1 MSQSLRRMTHYS
13 FCPDT
18 MTPRLSPLFLALAV
32 AGCASAP
39 RDHALVSATAAPAP
53 SAEMV
58 SPSADASMGARAP
71 SEQPPQAP
79 ESRST
84 TVSKRSS
91 GTQLYP
97 GTDQMVKADLAPR
110 TDAVLARGD
119 RVSLNFEGAPIGQ
132 LAQALLGDLLQLNY
146 TVDAGAD
153 IPISLRTHQPIPR
166 PQVLDVL
173 DAALL
178 PHDLAI
184 VRDPAG
190 VYHVTKRSATPGAR
204 PVVGA
209 ARVRELPGAGIVIA
223 PLNHIGAAEM
233 AKILAPVAPRE
244 ALVHVDT
251 LRNVLVL
258 QGSKAQLTGWLDLVD
273 AFDVDFLAGM
283 SVGVFVLEYA
293 NVNDVRDAMQMLLG
307 TDRAGEIVGQAASA
321 AGSIPA
327 QATGGPQGA
336 ATATVGAAS
345 ASVNPLAGLLRV
357 LPIERLNALVV
368 VTPRQHIL
376 TQVEAWIRRL
386 DRPTDA
392 HESALFVYP
401 VQHGSAVDLAEML
414 NGLFGSDGVR
424 GSGVAGGNAPTQL
437 ARGAGTPVGATTST
451 ATARS
456 GTGGTTSGASS
467 APSLALPATAGT
479 GNATAPL
486 TTTARLE
493 GNIRVVADEKRNAL
507 LIRAPRPEYR
517 RIEQALRELDKA
529 PAQVLIEAS
538 IVEVTLTGSLQ
549 YGVEWFLQ
557 NSLSGGREGQAL
569 LNLRQSGAI
578 GPRQPGF
585 SYTILN
591 RAGVIRAALNALA
604 DNSLLRVL
612 SNPSVLVQDNH
623 NATIQIGR
631 QQPIKTA
638 TTVATSNLVTE
649 SISYKDTGVMLSVTP
664 SVNAGGTVTMD
675 IVQQVTD
682 VGEIDAATGQ
692 RNFLTRQIQSRVA
705 VRSGET
711 VVLGGLIRD
720 NETNGSSGLPGLS
733 QIPVLGA
740 LFGTQTKQR
749 DRTELLVL
757 LTPRALEDDDALR
770 AASTE
775 LRERMRTLTLQVPSA
790 GTAQQ
795 PGAADRN

>member
-1 MSQSLRRMTHYS
+1 M
-13 FCPDT
+13 
-18 MTPRLSPLFLALAV
+18 
-32 AGCASAP
+32 
-39 RDHALVSATAAPAP
+39 
-53 SAEMV
+53 
-58 SPSADASMGARAP
+58 
-71 SEQPPQAP
+71 
-79 ESRST
+79 
-84 TVSKRSS
+84 
-91 GTQLYP
+91 
-97 GTDQMVKADLAPR
+97 APR

-190 VYHVTKRSATPGAR
+190 VYHVTKRSTTPGAR

-307 TDRAGEIVGQAASA
+307 TDRAGEIVGQAASTA
-321 AGSIPA
+321 SSIPA

-376 TQVEAWIRRL
+376 TQVETWIRRL

-414 NGLFGSDGVR
+414 NGLFGADGAR
-424 GSGVAGGNAPTQL
+424 TTGVAAGNAPTQL
-437 ARGAGTPVGATTST
+437 TRASGPSAANPASATAANARTAGATTTPALAPIAPMGAAGAGNGQAALTS
-451 ATARS
+451 AT
-456 GTGGTTSGASS
+456 
-467 APSLALPATAGT
+467 
-479 GNATAPL
+479 
-486 TTTARLE
+486 RLE

-775 LRERMRTLTLQVPSA
+775 LRERMRTLSLQAPVGSPA
-790 GTAQQ
+790 ALPAQR
-795 PGAADRN
+795 D

>member
-1 MSQSLRRMTHYS
+1 
-13 FCPDT
+13 

-190 VYHVTKRSATPGAR
+190 VYHVTKRSTTPGAR

-307 TDRAGEIVGQAASA
+307 TDRAGEIVGQAASTA
-321 AGSIPA
+321 SSIPA

-376 TQVEAWIRRL
+376 TQVETWIRRL

-414 NGLFGSDGVR
+414 NGLFGADGAR
-424 GSGVAGGNAPTQL
+424 TTGVAAGNAPTQL
-437 ARGAGTPVGATTST
+437 TRASGPSAANPASATAANARTAGATTTPALAPIAPMGAAGAGNGQAALTS
-451 ATARS
+451 AT
-456 GTGGTTSGASS
+456 
-467 APSLALPATAGT
+467 
-479 GNATAPL
+479 
-486 TTTARLE
+486 RLE

-775 LRERMRTLTLQVPSA
+775 LRERMRTLSLQAPVGSPA
-790 GTAQQ
+790 ALPAQR
-795 PGAADRN
+795 D

>member
-1 MSQSLRRMTHYS
+1 
-13 FCPDT
+13 
-18 MTPRLSPLFLALAV
+18 MTPRLTALFLALVV
-32 AGCASAP
+32 AGCATAP
-39 RDHALVSATAAPAP
+39 RDPVTVTTRPADPGAQADAASPGGETPPAAPQAADTRPAAAAPA
-53 SAEMV
+53 S
-58 SPSADASMGARAP
+58 SPAS
-71 SEQPPQAP
+71 PP
-79 ESRST
+79 
-84 TVSKRSS
+84 KRPPA
-91 GTQLYP
+91 TQVFP
-97 GTDQMVKADLAPR
+97 GTDRVVKADVAPR
-110 TDAVLARGD
+110 PDPVLARGD
-119 RVSLNFEGAPIGQ
+119 QVSLNFEGAPIGQ

-146 TVDAGAD
+146 TVDAGGD

-190 VYHVTKRSATPGAR
+190 VYHVTKRSTTPGAR

-209 ARVRELPGAGIVIA
+209 ARLRELPGAGIVIA

-273 AFDVDFLAGM
+273 AFDVDFLSGM
-283 SVGVFVLEYA
+283 SLGVFVLEYA
-293 NVNDVRDAMQMLLG
+293 NVNEVRDAMQLLLG
-307 TDRAGEIVGQAASA
+307 SDRAAEIVGQAGA
-321 AGSIPA
+321 AGSSAGGIPA
-327 QATGGPQGA
+327 AAAAAAGTGAQGAGAAGPASAGGARTGG
-336 ATATVGAAS
+336 
-345 ASVNPLAGLLRV
+345 VNPLAGLVRV

-376 TQVEAWIRRL
+376 AQVETWIRRL
-386 DRPTDA
+386 DRPTEA

-414 NGLFGSDGVR
+414 NGLFGSDGTR
-424 GSGVAGGNAPTQL
+424 GPGVAAGNAPSQL
-437 ARGAGTPVGATTST
+437 ARGAASTTGVAATTPATTPRTGT
-451 ATARS
+451 A
-456 GTGGTTSGASS
+456 GAAAS
-467 APSLALPATAGT
+467 AGPSMTLPASAGA
-479 GNATAPL
+479 GNAAAPL
-486 TTTARLE
+486 TSAARLE

-529 PAQVLIEAS
+529 PSQVLIEAS
-538 IVEVTLTGSLQ
+538 IVEVSLTGNLQ

-557 NSLSGGREGQAL
+557 NGLSRDREGQAL
-569 LNLRQSGAI
+569 LNLRQNGAI

-591 RAGVIRAALNALA
+591 RAGVIRATLNALA
-604 DNSLLRVL
+604 DNSMLRVL

-638 TTVATSNLVTE
+638 TTVATNNLVTE

-692 RNFLTRQIQSRVA
+692 RNFLTRQISSRVA

-733 QIPVLGA
+733 QVPVLGA

-757 LTPRALEDDDALR
+757 LTPRALDDDDALR

-775 LRERMRTLTLQVPSA
+775 LRERMRSLSLQAPVGSPAALPGPS
-790 GTAQQ
+790 G
-795 PGAADRN
+795 RE

>member
-1 MSQSLRRMTHYS
+1 MTLRPTVV
-13 FCPDT
+13 
-18 MTPRLSPLFLALAV
+18 LIALLA
-32 AGCASAP
+32 AGCATAPLEPVAASAP
-39 RDHALVSATAAPAP
+39 PAAARAEAATPADADPPMPTGAPPAAPVADG
-53 SAEMV
+53 AAAA
-58 SPSADASMGARAP
+58 SPSKTRPRAAS
-71 SEQPPQAP
+71 Q
-79 ESRST
+79 T
-84 TVSKRSS
+84 
-91 GTQLYP
+91 YP
-97 GTDQMVKADLAPR
+97 GTDRMVKPDVAPR
-110 TDAVLARGD
+110 PDPVLARGD
-119 RVSLNFEGAPIGQ
+119 QVSLNFEGAPIGQ

-153 IPISLRTHQPIPR
+153 IPISLRTHQPIAR
-166 PQVLDVL
+166 NQVLDVL

-190 VYHVTKRSATPGAR
+190 VYHVTKRSTTPGAR

-209 ARVRELPGAGIVIA
+209 ARLRELPGAGIVIA

-251 LRNVLVL
+251 LRNLLVL
-258 QGSKAQLTGWLDLVD
+258 QGSKAQLTGWLDLVE
-273 AFDVDFLAGM
+273 AFDVDYLSGM
-283 SVGVFVLEYA
+283 SLGVFVLEYA
-293 NVNDVRDAMQMLLG
+293 NVNEVRDAMQMLLG
-307 TDRAGEIVGQAASA
+307 ADRAGEIVGQATSTA
-321 AGSIPA
+321 AGGIP
-327 QATGGPQGA
+327 GA
-336 ATATVGAAS
+336 AAAAAGGAGGGAAG
-345 ASVNPLAGLLRV
+345 AVNPLAGLVRV

-376 TQVEAWIRRL
+376 AQVESWIRRL

-392 HESALFVYP
+392 QEAALFVYP

-414 NGLFGSDGVR
+414 NGLFGGDAAPAR
-424 GSGVAGGNAPTQL
+424 SGVAAGNAPTQL
-437 ARGAGTPVGATTST
+437 TRNTSAVAPAPGAASGNASTRAPTPAAT
-451 ATARS
+451 
-456 GTGGTTSGASS
+456 
-467 APSLALPATAGT
+467 PMPATPAAS
-479 GNATAPL
+479 NAAPL
-486 TTTARLE
+486 TSTTRLE

-517 RIEQALRELDKA
+517 RIEQALRQLDKA

-538 IVEVTLTGSLQ
+538 IVEVSLTGNLQ

-557 NSLSGGREGQAL
+557 NGLSRDREGQAL
-569 LNLRQSGAI
+569 LNLRQNGAI

-591 RAGVIRAALNALA
+591 RAGVIRATLNALA

-638 TTVATSNLVTE
+638 TTVATNNLVTE
-649 SISYKDTGVMLSVTP
+649 SISYKDTGVLLSVTP

-692 RNFLTRQIQSRVA
+692 RNFLTRQISSRVA

-733 QIPVLGA
+733 QIPLLGA
-740 LFGTQTKQR
+740 LFGTQSRQR

-775 LRERMRTLTLQVPSA
+775 LRERMRALSLQAP
-790 GTAQQ
+790 
-795 PGAADRN
+795 AARSDRAE

>member
-1 MSQSLRRMTHYS
+1 
-13 FCPDT
+13 
-18 MTPRLSPLFLALAV
+18 
-32 AGCASAP
+32 
-39 RDHALVSATAAPAP
+39 
-53 SAEMV
+53 
-58 SPSADASMGARAP
+58 
-71 SEQPPQAP
+71 
-79 ESRST
+79 
-84 TVSKRSS
+84 
-91 GTQLYP
+91 
-97 GTDQMVKADLAPR
+97 MVKADAAPR
-110 TDAVLARGD
+110 PDPVLVRGD
-119 RVSLNFEGAPIGQ
+119 QVSLNFEGAPIGQ
-132 LAQALLGDLLQLNY
+132 LAQVLLGDLLQLNY
-146 TVDAGAD
+146 TVDAGGD
-153 IPISLRTHQPIPR
+153 IPISLRTHQPIAR
-166 PQVLDVL
+166 AQVLDVL

-190 VYHVTKRSATPGAR
+190 VYHVTKRSTTPGAR

-209 ARVRELPGAGIVIA
+209 ARLRELPGAGIVIV

-251 LRNVLVL
+251 LRNLLVL
-258 QGSKAQLTGWLDLVD
+258 QGSKAQLTGWLDLVE
-273 AFDVDFLAGM
+273 AFDVDFLSGM
-283 SVGVFVLEYA
+283 SLGVFVLEYV
-293 NVNDVRDAMQMLLG
+293 NVNEVRDAMQLLLG
-307 TDRAGEIVGQAASA
+307 SDRAADIVGGAAA
-321 AGSIPA
+321 EAGATAGSIPA
-327 QATGGPQGA
+327 T
-336 ATATVGAAS
+336 ATAAAAGGARTGA
-345 ASVNPLAGLLRV
+345 VNPLAGLVRV

-376 TQVEAWIRRL
+376 AQVEAWIRRL

-401 VQHGSAVDLAEML
+401 VQHGSAVDLAEIL
-414 NGLFGSDGVR
+414 NGLFGGDGATR
-424 GSGVAGGNAPTQL
+424 GVGVAAGNAPTQL
-437 ARGAGTPVGATTST
+437 TRGSST
-451 ATARS
+451 AAAGAAMPTA
-456 GTGGTTSGASS
+456 S
-467 APSLALPATAGT
+467 ARTAGAAT
-479 GNATAPL
+479 GPSAASPAPPL
-486 TTTARLE
+486 THATRLE
-493 GNIRVVADEKRNAL
+493 GNIRVVADDKRNAL

-538 IVEVTLTGSLQ
+538 IVEVSLTGNLK
-549 YGVEWFLQ
+549 YGVEWYLQ
-557 NSLSGGREGQAL
+557 NSLGDGREGRAL
-569 LNLRQSGAI
+569 LNLQPNGSI

-591 RAGVIRAALNALA
+591 RAGVIRATLNALA
-604 DNSLLRVL
+604 DNAMLRVL

-638 TTVATSNLVTE
+638 TTVATNNLVTE

-664 SVNAGGTVTMD
+664 SVNAGGLITMD

-720 NETNGSSGLPGLS
+720 NETNGSTGLPGLS
-733 QIPVLGA
+733 QVPILGA
-740 LFGTQTKQR
+740 LFGAQTRQR

-757 LTPRALEDDDALR
+757 LTPRVLQDDDALR
-770 AASTE
+770 AASAE
-775 LRERMRTLTLQVPSA
+775 LRERMRSLSLHVPA
-790 GTAQQ
+790 
-795 PGAADRN
+795 GAATARPVAAPRE

>member
-1 MSQSLRRMTHYS
+1 
-13 FCPDT
+13 
-18 MTPRLSPLFLALAV
+18 MTPRLTALFMALV
-32 AGCASAP
+32 MAGCATAP
-39 RDHALVSATAAPAP
+39 RDAVTVTTRPVDAAGPADAAPAGAESPSATPQATGTPAAAPSAAPTAAPTA
-53 SAEMV
+53 
-58 SPSADASMGARAP
+58 ASTKR
-71 SEQPPQAP
+71 QP
-79 ESRST
+79 T
-84 TVSKRSS
+84 TQVF
-91 GTQLYP
+91 P
-97 GTDQMVKADLAPR
+97 GTDRVVKADVAPR
-110 TDAVLARGD
+110 PDAVLARGD
-119 RVSLNFEGAPIGQ
+119 LVSLNFEGAPIGQ

-146 TVDAGAD
+146 TVDAGGD

-178 PHDLAI
+178 PHDLAV

-190 VYHVTKRSATPGAR
+190 VYHVTKRSTTPGAR

-209 ARVRELPGAGIVIA
+209 ARLRELPGAGIVIA

-251 LRNVLVL
+251 LRNLLVL
-258 QGSKAQLTGWLDLVD
+258 QGSKAQLTGWLELVD
-273 AFDVDFLAGM
+273 AFDVDFLSGM
-283 SVGVFVLEYA
+283 SLGVFVLEYA
-293 NVNDVRDAMQMLLG
+293 NVNEVRDAMQLLLG
-307 TDRAGEIVGQAASA
+307 SDRAAEIVGQAGGDGASS
-321 AGSIPA
+321 GGIPA
-327 QATGGPQGA
+327 A
-336 ATATVGAAS
+336 ATAAAGGAAGGGRS
-345 ASVNPLAGLLRV
+345 GAVNPLAGLVRV

-376 TQVEAWIRRL
+376 AQVETWIRRL
-386 DRPTDA
+386 DRPTEA

-401 VQHGSAVDLAEML
+401 VQHGSAVDLADML
-414 NGLFGSDGVR
+414 NGLFGADGAR
-424 GSGVAGGNAPTQL
+424 GAGVAGGNAPTQL
-437 ARGAGTPVGATTST
+437 ARGTGTAAGTTTST
-451 ATARS
+451 TAPRS
-456 GTGGTTSGASS
+456 GTGGTTSGASA
-467 APSLALPATAGT
+467 APSLALPATAGS
-479 GNATAPL
+479 GNATGPL
-486 TTTARLE
+486 TATARLE

-529 PAQVLIEAS
+529 PSQVLIEAS
-538 IVEVTLTGSLQ
+538 IVEVSLTGNLQ

-557 NSLSGGREGQAL
+557 NSLSRDREGQAL

-591 RAGVIRAALNALA
+591 RAGAIRATLNALA
-604 DNSLLRVL
+604 DNSMLRVL

-638 TTVATSNLVTE
+638 TTVATNNLVTE

-757 LTPRALEDDDALR
+757 LTPRALDDDDALR
-770 AASTE
+770 AASIE
-775 LRERMRTLTLQVPSA
+775 LRERMRSLSLQAPV
-790 GTAQQ
+790 
-795 PGAADRN
+795 GAPAALPTPQARE

>member
-1 MSQSLRRMTHYS
+1 MTLRPTVV
-13 FCPDT
+13 
-18 MTPRLSPLFLALAV
+18 LIALLA
-32 AGCASAP
+32 AGCATAPREPVAASAP
-39 RDHALVSATAAPAP
+39 PAAARAEAATPADADPPMPTGAPAAAPVADG
-53 SAEMV
+53 AV
-58 SPSADASMGARAP
+58 AASPTKTRPRAAS
-71 SEQPPQAP
+71 Q
-79 ESRST
+79 T
-84 TVSKRSS
+84 
-91 GTQLYP
+91 YP
-97 GTDQMVKADLAPR
+97 GTDRMVKPDVAPR
-110 TDAVLARGD
+110 PDPVLARGD
-119 RVSLNFEGAPIGQ
+119 HVSLNFEGAPIGQ

-153 IPISLRTHQPIPR
+153 IPISLRTHQPIAR
-166 PQVLDVL
+166 NQVLDVL

-190 VYHVTKRSATPGAR
+190 VYHVTKRSTTPGAR

-209 ARVRELPGAGIVIA
+209 ARLRELPGAGIVIA

-251 LRNVLVL
+251 LRNLLVL
-258 QGSKAQLTGWLDLVD
+258 QGSKAQLTGWLDLVE
-273 AFDVDFLAGM
+273 AFDVDYLSGM
-283 SVGVFVLEYA
+283 SLGVFVLEYA
-293 NVNDVRDAMQMLLG
+293 NVNEVRDAMQMLLG
-307 TDRAGEIVGQAASA
+307 ADRAGEIVGQATSTA
-321 AGSIPA
+321 AGGIP
-327 QATGGPQGA
+327 GA
-336 ATATVGAAS
+336 AVAAAGGSGGGAAG
-345 ASVNPLAGLLRV
+345 AVNPLAGLVRV

-376 TQVEAWIRRL
+376 AQVESWIRRL

-392 HESALFVYP
+392 QEAALFVYP

-414 NGLFGSDGVR
+414 NGLFGGDAAPAR
-424 GSGVAGGNAPTQL
+424 SGVAAGNAPTQL
-437 ARGAGTPVGATTST
+437 TRNASAVAPAPGAASGNASTRAPTPAAT
-451 ATARS
+451 
-456 GTGGTTSGASS
+456 
-467 APSLALPATAGT
+467 PLPAAPAAS
-479 GNATAPL
+479 NAAPL
-486 TTTARLE
+486 TSTTRLE

-517 RIEQALRELDKA
+517 RIEQALRQLDKA

-538 IVEVTLTGSLQ
+538 IVEVSLTGNLQ

-557 NSLSGGREGQAL
+557 NGLSRDREGQAL
-569 LNLRQSGAI
+569 LNLRQNGAI

-591 RAGVIRAALNALA
+591 RAGVIRATLNALA

-638 TTVATSNLVTE
+638 TTVATNNLVTE

-692 RNFLTRQIQSRVA
+692 RNFLTRQISSRVA

-733 QIPVLGA
+733 QIPLLGA
-740 LFGTQTKQR
+740 LFGTQSQQR

-775 LRERMRTLTLQVPSA
+775 LRERMRALSLQAPSA
-790 GTAQQ
+790 R
-795 PGAADRN
+795 PDRAD